1 MNKYLLYGDKLI
13 KNDNTI
19 KDFAKSLCN
28 GVPTENLSKDN
39 FKDEF
44 MDLITEILKDD
55 ISRTD
60 INYEDLMYKYRSELG
75 ALLYEIENHGHYMPL
90 IKFFG
95 EEARESF
102 NYIINEYIDIHFEE
116 LAGQQK

>member
-1 MNKYLLYGDKLI
+1 MNPYLLYGSKLI

-19 KDFAKSLCN
+19 KDFAKSICE
-28 GVPTENLSKDN
+28 GVPTENLNKDD

-44 MDLITEILKDD
+44 INLVIEILEDD

-75 ALLYEIENHGHYMPL
+75 NLLYEIENHGRDIPL

-95 EEARESF
+95 EEAQTSF
-102 NYIINEYIDIHFEE
+102 NYLIKEYIDIYFDE
-116 LAGQQK
+116 LVRQ